1 MQRDHL
7 SAHFEALTA
16 RGSVLRDYQS
26 EIVDNFDRLVARGII
41 DKAIG
46 AALRDR
52 TRVLL
57 IDRWV
62 DVEPARQREGR
73 ACALSV
79 QSSDKSGPSECSA
92 RSEQTQA
99 LRHRKMAVNAKFGKQ
114 MPKQRYAEMLDAQEF
129 HQIENLSPHAGD
141 NGRAR

>member
-16 RGSVLRDYQS
+16 KGSVLRDYQS

-57 IDRWV
+57 IDHWNE
-62 DVEPARQREGR
+62 VEHPRQRGGG

-79 QSSDKSGPSECSA
+79 RSSCNSGESNCKA
-92 RSEQTQA
+92 RSRGTVVSRQS
-99 LRHRKMAVNAKFGKQ
+99 R
-114 MPKQRYAEMLDAQEF
+114 
-129 HQIENLSPHAGD
+129 
-141 NGRAR
+141 NG